1 MRLTRSA
8 PACLLAIALIAACAP
23 LPSTTPELSLRVM
36 TYNIQYG
43 GGNLDGI
50 AGAIRASAADVVA
63 LQEVDVHWS
72 ARSNFADQAAALAA
86 RLGLQSRFAPIY
98 QLPGD
103 NASAPMREFGVA
115 LLSRYPI
122 VKFANHAI
130 TRLSTQQ
137 PEGTPAAPMPGFLE
151 ATVDVRGMMVRVF
164 NTHLDYRP
172 DPAVRAQQVTESL
185 AIIGDPATPTL
196 MFGDLN
202 AGPDAPELQPLFE
215 RLRDS
220 WAAFADPGLTYPAAA
235 PVKRIDYVLTSKHF
249 RVRTVQV
256 PDTPASDHRPVVV
269 ELVVDRSH
277 P

>member
-1 MRLTRSA
+1 MRLTRTG
-8 PACLLAIALIAACAP
+8 PACLLAIATIAGCAP
-23 LPSTTPELSLRVM
+23 LRSVTPGRSLRVM

-43 GGNLDGI
+43 GGNLEGI
-50 AGAIRASAADVVA
+50 AEAIRASAADVVA

-72 ARSNFADQAAALAA
+72 ARSNFVDQAAALAA
-86 RLGLQSRFAPIY
+86 RLGMQARFAPIY

-103 NASAPMREFGVA
+103 NAAAPMREFGVA

-122 VKFANHAI
+122 VAFANHTI

-137 PEGTPAAPMPGFLE
+137 PGGAPPAPMPGFLE
-151 ATVDVRGMMVRVF
+151 AMVDVRGTMVRVF

-172 DPAVRAQQVTESL
+172 DPAVRARQVTESL
-185 AIIGDPATPTL
+185 AIIGDLATPTL

-202 AGPDAPELQPLFE
+202 AGPTAPELQPLFE

-220 WAAFADPGLTYPAAA
+220 WAAFAGPGLTYPATA
-235 PVKRIDYVLTSKHF
+235 PVRRIDFVLTSRHF
-249 RVRTVQV
+249 RVSTARV
-256 PDTPASDHRPVVV
+256 PGTQASDHRPVVV
-269 ELVVDRSH
+269 DLVVDRSF

>member
-1 MRLTRSA
+1 MRLTRA
-8 PACLLAIALIAACAP
+8 VPACLLAMATIAACAP
-23 LPSTTPELSLRVM
+23 LPSATSERSLRVM

-50 AGAIRASAADVVA
+50 AEAIRTSAADVVA

-72 ARSNFADQAAALAA
+72 VRSNFVDQAAALAA
-86 RLGLQSRFAPIY
+86 RLGMQSRFAPIY

-122 VKFANHAI
+122 VAFANRTI

-137 PEGTPAAPMPGFLE
+137 PEGAPPAPAPGFLE
-151 ATVDVRGMMVRVF
+151 ATVDVRGTMVRVF

-202 AGPDAPELQPLFE
+202 AGPTAPELQPLLE

-220 WAAFADPGLTYPAAA
+220 WAAFADAGLTYPAIA
-235 PVKRIDYVLTSKHF
+235 PVKRIDFVLTSRHF
-249 RVRTVQV
+249 RVRTARV
-256 PDTPASDHRPVVV
+256 PDTQASDHRPVIVD
-269 ELVVDRSH
+269 LVVNRSY

>member
-1 MRLTRSA
+1 MRRRTSVS
-8 PACLLAIALIAACAP
+8 LLAIALIAACTH
-23 LPSTTPELSLRVM
+23 LPSRTSELTLRVM

-43 GGNLDGI
+43 GGNLDDI
-50 AGAIRASAADVVA
+50 AETIRASAADVVA

-72 ARSNFADQAAALAA
+72 ARSGFVDQAAALAA
-86 RLGLQSRFAPIY
+86 RLGMQARFAPIY

-103 NASAPMREFGVA
+103 NAAAPMREFGVA

-122 VKFANHAI
+122 VAFANHTI

-137 PEGTPAAPMPGFLE
+137 PEGTPPAPMPGFLE
-151 ATVDVRGMMVRVF
+151 ATVDVRGTRVRVF

-172 DPAVRAQQVTESL
+172 DPAVRARQVTESL

-202 AGPDAPELQPLFE
+202 AGPTAPELQPLFE

-220 WAAFADPGLTYPAAA
+220 WAAFADPGLTYPATA
-235 PVKRIDYVLTSKHF
+235 PARRIDFVLTSRHF
-249 RVRTVQV
+249 RVRTARV
-256 PDTPASDHRPVVV
+256 PGTQASDHRPVVV
-269 ELVVDRSH
+269 ELVVDRAH
-277 P
+277 H

>member
-1 MRLTRSA
+1 MRLTRTG
-8 PACLLAIALIAACAP
+8 PACLLAIATIAGCAP
-23 LPSTTPELSLRVM
+23 LRSATSERSLRVM

-50 AGAIRASAADVVA
+50 AEAIRASAADVVA

-72 ARSNFADQAAALAA
+72 ARSNFVDQTAALAA
-86 RLGLQSRFAPIY
+86 RLGMQARFAPIY
-98 QLPGD
+98 RLPGE

-115 LLSRYPI
+115 LLSRHPI
-122 VKFANHAI
+122 VAFANHSI

-137 PEGTPAAPMPGFLE
+137 PEGAPPAPMPGFLE
-151 ATVDVRGMMVRVF
+151 ATVDVRGTMVRVF

-202 AGPDAPELQPLFE
+202 AGPTAPELQPLFE

-220 WAAFADPGLTYPAAA
+220 WAVFADAGLTYPATA
-235 PVKRIDYVLTSKHF
+235 PVKRIDYVLASRHF
-249 RVRTVQV
+249 RVRTARV
-256 PDTPASDHRPVVV
+256 PDTQASDHRPVVV
-269 ELVVDRSH
+269 DLVVDGVQR
-277 P
+277 

>member
-1 MRLTRSA
+1 M
-8 PACLLAIALIAACAP
+8 IAACAP
-23 LPSTTPELSLRVM
+23 LPSSTSERTLRVM

-50 AGAIRASAADVVA
+50 AEAIRASAADVVA

-72 ARSNFADQAAALAA
+72 ARSNFVDQTAALAA
-86 RLGLQSRFAPIY
+86 RLGMQARFAPIY
-98 QLPGD
+98 RLPGE

-115 LLSRYPI
+115 LLSRHPI
-122 VKFANHAI
+122 VAFANHSI

-137 PEGTPAAPMPGFLE
+137 PEGAPPAPMPGFLE
-151 ATVDVRGMMVRVF
+151 ATVDVRGTMVRVF

-202 AGPDAPELQPLFE
+202 AGPTAPELQPLFE

-220 WAAFADPGLTYPAAA
+220 WAVFADAGLTYPATA
-235 PVKRIDYVLTSKHF
+235 PVKRIDYVLASRHF
-249 RVRTVQV
+249 RVRTAQV
-256 PDTPASDHRPVVV
+256 PDTQASDHRPVVV
-269 ELVVDRSH
+269 DLVVDGVHR
-277 P
+277 